1 MFRGV
6 TVSITITTIAVLCL
20 LSVVIAMAQS
30 GTLRIS
36 GDNSWVGFVNGEQV
50 AEGSDWQQP
59 TVSEF
64 SLINGGAV
72 IAVYVHDAEP
82 GASGAG
88 GALVDV
94 ILDDGRYFASD
105 ETWKAD
111 AGSPLAD
118 RNDGWEQPGFD
129 DSSWENANQMDQFG
143 SGIWGFGADTMRQV
157 LHDPDCLAYW
167 VWAGPN
173 DGADDIYLRFTIG
186 TLTAVNSKGKLS
198 TTWAKIRAGR

>member
-1 MFRGV
+1 MLRRITF
-6 TVSITITTIAVLCL
+6 SITIITFVFCL
-20 LSVVIAMAQS
+20 LSVFTVMAQT
-30 GTLRIS
+30 GQLRIS

-50 AEGSDWQQP
+50 AEGSDWQVP

-64 SLINGGAV
+64 SLISGAAV

-94 ILDDGRYFASD
+94 VLDDGRYFGSD

-111 AGSPLAD
+111 AGTPLAD
-118 RNDGWEQPGFD
+118 RNDGWEQISFD
-129 DSSWENANQMDQFG
+129 DSGWDNATQMDQFG
-143 SGIWGFGADTMRQV
+143 AGIWGFGADTMRQI
-157 LHDPDCLAYW
+157 LHDPDCTAYW

-186 TLTAVNSKGKLS
+186 SPTAVNSMDKLT
-198 TTWAKIRAGR
+198 TTWANIRSLR